1 MSLFHKPKSTP
12 RIQVLS
18 NSGLAAT
25 SGRRIIGSLALIGA
39 DANTKAA
46 SAVASW

>member
-1 MSLFHKPKSTP
+1 MAG
-12 RIQVLS
+12 
-18 NSGLAAT
+18 GLAAT
-25 SGRRIIGSLALIGA
+25 SGQKIIGSLASIGV